1 MPNNNWYFI
10 FDSQDDELDD
20 DDDEKSLLD
29 PSLEDAVLKTPPES
43 KPTQIDDVGGTA
55 SQKKVI
61 LKRKLIVSESEN
73 SVNGATPTVTTA
85 QLSAAS
91 DTKAAE
97 AGVTSPKVPKIPI
110 TAPQADDAVAPAS
123 AHKAITIDSTAAA
136 NGDPKNVVKVEA
148 VAQLTHQERLDL
160 RAKRFGGP
168 KPAAQPT
175 AVATKPAT
183 TPTKT
188 AVSPLVDPE
197 QLRKRA
203 ERFGLSTA
211 DETAKLA
218 ARAARFGL
226 AEPKNAVT
234 STTKKTATPVAAG
247 ANAELVELMRKRAER
262 FGGSVSKVMLE
273 IESEDKRRQRL
284 ERFNADKAAAAA
296 AVEKVDIST
305 PAAAVG
311 ASAATAVADTAVSAP
326 AVTNA
331 E

>member
-1 MPNNNWYFI
+1 M
-10 FDSQDDELDD
+10 
-20 DDDEKSLLD
+20 
-29 PSLEDAVLKTPPES
+29 
-43 KPTQIDDVGGTA
+43 
-55 SQKKVI
+55 
-61 LKRKLIVSESEN
+61 
-73 SVNGATPTVTTA
+73 NGATPTVTTA

-123 AHKAITIDSTAAA
+123 AQKAIDSTAAA

-188 AVSPLVDPE
+188 VVSPLVDPE

-226 AEPKNAVT
+226 AEPNVAAAATAVT

-311 ASAATAVADTAVSAP
+311 ASAAIAADTAVIAP
-326 AVTNA
+326 AATVAVTNA